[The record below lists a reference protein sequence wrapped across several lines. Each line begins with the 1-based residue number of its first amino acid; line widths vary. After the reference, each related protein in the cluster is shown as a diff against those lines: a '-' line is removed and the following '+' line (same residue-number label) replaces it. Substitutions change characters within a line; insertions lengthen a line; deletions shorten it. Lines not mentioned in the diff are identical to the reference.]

1 MPNIVELIQEI
12 VKNTNNASALTNVM
26 FGTVTN
32 TAPLKIL
39 VEQKLEL
46 SEEFL
51 ILTKNVKDY
60 NVDVTVN
67 WFTENTTLN
76 ANHAHTTNVNS
87 NISVSSEISP
97 NDNNQK
103 ITNAVD
109 KDISVSVEEKSIDL
123 THKHKVSGRKIM
135 TVHNALSK
143 GDKVI
148 LIQQEGGQK
157 FVVLDKV

>member
-26 FGTVTN
+26 FGTVTS
-32 TAPLKIL
+32 TSPLKIL

-60 NVDVTVN
+60 TVDVTVN
-67 WFTENTTLN
+67 WTTENTSLN
-76 ANHAHTTNVNS
+76 ANHSHTTNVNS
-87 NISVSSEISP
+87 NISVSSDISP
-97 NDNNQK
+97 NDDNQK
-103 ITNAVD
+103 ITNKVD
-109 KDISVSVEEKSIDL
+109 GNINVSVEQKNINL
-123 THKHKVSGRKIM
+123 THKHNISGRKSI
-135 TVHNALSK
+135 TIHNGLAN

-148 LIQQEGGQK
+148 LIQQQGGQK
-157 FVVLDKV
+157 FIVLDKV

>member
-26 FGTVTN
+26 FGTVTS
-32 TAPLKIL
+32 TSPLKIL

-60 NVDVTVN
+60 TVDVTVN
-67 WFTENTTLN
+67 WDTENTSLN
-76 ANHAHTTNVNS
+76 ANHSHTTNVNS
-87 NISVSSEISP
+87 NISVSSDISP
-97 NDNNQK
+97 NDDNQK
-103 ITNAVD
+103 ITNKID
-109 KDISVSVEEKSIDL
+109 GNINVSVEQKNINL
-123 THKHKVSGRKIM
+123 THKHNISGRKSM
-135 TVHNALSK
+135 TIHNALVN

-148 LIQQEGGQK
+148 LIQQQGGQK
-157 FVVLDKV
+157 FIVIDKV